1 MINTVNIFISLAVL
15 WIGTFFTN
23 DVSGEDSLSY
33 VAAVYEHKPSMLY
46 LTGGDAWED
55 IENNLQIYEEQIKV
69 AAAKVRH
76 IIKRPLKRGCLLF
89 SPPVFS
95 LPLLLSSIGVE
106 KCFDRHKFHL
116 LSRSHDQILKKLL
129 PFHKISS
136 ENTRCR
142 STKFGM
148 NIPNIRI

>member
-15 WIGTFFTN
+15 WVGTFLTN

-76 IIKRPLKRGCLLF
+76 IIIVFTPSFQSAAAVIFYSRGKLF
-89 SPPVFS
+89 
-95 LPLLLSSIGVE
+95 
-106 KCFDRHKFHL
+106 
-116 LSRSHDQILKKLL
+116 
-129 PFHKISS
+129 
-136 ENTRCR
+136 
-142 STKFGM
+142 
-148 NIPNIRI
+148 